1 MCCFLSF
8 HLHNLQIDESNGLR
22 LLQTQSLMTFMVRS
36 VHYNSLVQLSGFW
49 VQLSQYRNRISG
61 TSLFSSHCW
70 LIINTLNPSFSR
82 LHFFWSDNWRHL
94 CDGKYLYTCSGDIV
108 WFYLCCR
115 QAKDEFEIVANS
127 WQYGTTFIDFRI
139 YFALVDFDEASD
151 VFAYVSHLLILTA
164 SVTITVGSCKNM
176 CA

>member
-1 MCCFLSF
+1 M
-8 HLHNLQIDESNGLR
+8 
-22 LLQTQSLMTFMVRS
+22 
-36 VHYNSLVQLSGFW
+36 
-49 VQLSQYRNRISG
+49 
-61 TSLFSSHCW
+61 
-70 LIINTLNPSFSR
+70 
-82 LHFFWSDNWRHL
+82 
-94 CDGKYLYTCSGDIV
+94 